1 MDKEWVTGLKN
12 EFSEYA
18 FLTIHVVAPKDD
30 VMMRASE
37 VKRLRDIYISDEDIL
52 LSTER
57 SNEEF
62 NNICTMDIWQYYG
75 VIRNTNSKLA
85 EDGYT
90 VLNTPEIIE
99 EGGTQAYSVQV
110 APSTIGDDDIEAA
123 EYEQRATIEQLS
135 GEKGIQM
142 PLDSPKHV
150 VSLDDLEDAR
160 AWKTFCSQFDAI
172 TQGIKFVNDNFTT
185 PRPKV
190 QIARNI
196 HMPRLMLS
204 AGEPCYF
211 AITTRDAFENLRLG
225 DNENISIT
233 LVRKADVEFEFIND
247 SRTLCKMK
255 YRQKLLHILKKGD
268 TYAPTVQIKAAIIY

>member
-1 MDKEWVTGLKN
+1 MHVVTRTRKEAGFIAEVAIREAMSCKKCIAYSTSLASSEWIKEWVTGLKN

-75 VIRNTNSKLA
+75 VIRNTNSELA

-99 EGGTQAYSVQV
+99 EGGTQVYSVQV

-142 PLDSPKHV
+142 PSRFSK
-150 VSLDDLEDAR
+150 AR
-160 AWKTFCSQFDAI
+160 C
-172 TQGIKFVNDNFTT
+172 
-185 PRPKV
+185 
-190 QIARNI
+190 
-196 HMPRLMLS
+196 L
-204 AGEPCYF
+204 
-211 AITTRDAFENLRLG
+211 TR
-225 DNENISIT
+225 
-233 LVRKADVEFEFIND
+233 
-247 SRTLCKMK
+247 
-255 YRQKLLHILKKGD
+255 
-268 TYAPTVQIKAAIIY
+268 